1 MNKLQQFFQKWFGWI
16 NRPNNNP
23 TSKTAQQPNKNS
35 RKKAAKVDKGLILW
49 TVEHTDKVC
58 PGLPFRSIA
67 PYIHLSRKAL
77 ELVGHYGNLSKVYCE
92 ELVKRFEYYFPLAIE
107 QAIINLEES
116 HLIYYLT
123 NAGHTWST
131 KACALMQKEHPLP
144 YEHNI
149 EGKLPPKEALIFLAD
164 EKRAYWYDIREK
176 INEMLLYH
184 FRDKG
189 YVVRYGGDY
198 WEITD
203 PGKRQADIYR
213 QAQSAAT

>member
-1 MNKLQQFFQKWFGWI
+1 MKKLQQFFQKYFGWI
-16 NRPNNNP
+16 NKPNNNP
-23 TSKTAQQPNKNS
+23 TSKTAQQPDKNS

-49 TVEHTDKVC
+49 TVEHTDKVR
-58 PGLPFRSIA
+58 PGASFRNIA
-67 PYIHLSRKAL
+67 PIIHHFRKAL
-77 ELVGHYGNLSKVYCE
+77 EFVNHYGNLSSVYCE
-92 ELVKRFEYYFPLAIE
+92 ELVKRFEDDFPLAIE

-123 NAGHTWST
+123 DAGHTWST
-131 KACALMQKEHPLP
+131 EASTLMQEKHQLA

-164 EKRAYWYDIREK
+164 QEMVYWYDIRKK

-189 YVVRYGGDY
+189 YVVRYRGDR
-198 WEITD
+198 WGITYQ
-203 PGKRQADIYR
+203 GKQQADIYR

>member
-35 RKKAAKVDKGLILW
+35 RKKAAKVDGRYTIW
-49 TVEHTDKVC
+49 IVEHTDKVC
-58 PGLPFRSIA
+58 PGLPFRSVA
-67 PYIHLSRKAL
+67 PYIHHFQKAL
-77 ELVGHYGNLSKVYCE
+77 VMVNTYGNLSSVYCD
-92 ELVKRFEYYFPLAIE
+92 ELVKIFEDDFPLEIE
-107 QAIINLEES
+107 QAIINLEGS
-116 HLIYYLT
+116 NLIYYLT

-131 KACALMQKEHPLP
+131 KACALMQKKHPLP

-164 EKRAYWYDIREK
+164 KKRVYWYDIMNK
-176 INEMLLYH
+176 INDGLLYH

-203 PGKRQADIYR
+203 PGRQQAGLYR

>member
-35 RKKAAKVDKGLILW
+35 RKKAAKVDGSYTIW
-49 TVEHTDKVC
+49 IVEHTDKVA
-58 PGLPFRSIA
+58 PGASFRGIA
-67 PYIHLSRKAL
+67 PDIHLSRKAL

-92 ELVKRFEYYFPLAIE
+92 ELVKRFEDDFPLAIE

-123 NAGHTWST
+123 DAGHTWST
-131 KACALMQKEHPLP
+131 EASTLMQEKHQLA

-164 EKRAYWYDIREK
+164 QEMVYWYDIRKK
-176 INEMLLYH
+176 INEMLIYH

-189 YVVRYGGDY
+189 YVVRYGGDR
-198 WEITD
+198 WGITYQ
-203 PGKRQADIYR
+203 GKQQADIYR